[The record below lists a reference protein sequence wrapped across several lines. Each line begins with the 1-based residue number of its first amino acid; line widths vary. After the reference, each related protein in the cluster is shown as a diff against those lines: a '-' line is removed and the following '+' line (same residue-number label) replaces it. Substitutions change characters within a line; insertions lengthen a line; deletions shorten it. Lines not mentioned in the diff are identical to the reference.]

1 MLYTLAVHI
10 LDLFILKISRPKMT
24 QIELKTNQR
33 ILPPYCQGDI
43 SLMVMIN
50 INGGKTTPSRVQFV
64 VV

>member
-1 MLYTLAVHI
+1 MLYTLAVNI

-50 INGGKTTPSRVQFV
+50 GGKTTPSRVQFV
-64 VV
+64 VA